1 MRHEWRKYKF
11 INVSLCRSLIMNNT
25 PTDQHIEKLKQWI
38 LSHPLIKISAL
49 NKMAGLPSNTI
60 KDSFILGRRKFPSKH
75 LAAVITVLKAYG
87 YTE

>member
-1 MRHEWRKYKF
+1 MKNKTESQRIQHLKEW
-11 INVSLCRSLIMNNT
+11 II
-25 PTDQHIEKLKQWI
+25 
-38 LSHPLIKISAL
+38 SHPLIKISAL

-60 KDSFILGRRKFPSKH
+60 KNSMIEENRPFPPKH